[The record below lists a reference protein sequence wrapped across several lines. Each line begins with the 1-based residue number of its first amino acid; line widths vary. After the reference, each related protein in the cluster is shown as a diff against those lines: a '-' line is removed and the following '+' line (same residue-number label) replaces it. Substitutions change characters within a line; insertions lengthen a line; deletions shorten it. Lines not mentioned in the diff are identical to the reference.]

1 MNKKI
6 IYFCISLVLIMSMM
20 LTGVAVMADE
30 PEAVETAETVVSE
43 TPAASVELPEAV
55 FELIAETD
63 KVALYADKTIGE
75 IKFTDKVSGIDWYS
89 NPQDKSSELDIG
101 KAKDLLYSQFTVE
114 YSMAYNPVVTDSAA
128 SCLKYTRKASEP
140 TISAKAFN
148 ALAGYNE
155 DAGFTE
161 IGLCDSLS
169 HELIDNGIKFIYQ
182 MPSIGFKIVI
192 QYKVNNDYLEAS
204 VLTDECILKAIKME
218 KQSVAGS
225 DLYATRITEID
236 YNVNRINLLPM
247 FGSARKGEDG
257 YMFVPDK
264 SGVIVNYDNGK
275 ENYEDYSK
283 PVYGGYYDSKKYAHS
298 EDGVYMPVFGNV
310 KPNGTLMGVISE
322 GEAAGFIDAYISGSA
337 TEFNNVYAS
346 MQYSVVEKNFGET
359 EGIPYAESYL
369 GDKNF
374 SVRYYS
380 LGADN
385 GGYVGMANKYRE
397 YLVNEKGMQPSKME
411 SSPVYLDIYGQVV
424 KDKNILGVPV
434 EMPEDLTTYNQVV
447 EIVSSLGDEGIK
459 PVVKYTNWQDADSD
473 GKVVEKVKLSGY
485 LGSKAEFNEMV
496 DYMTE
501 NGIGFYPGIDMTNL
515 AKGSAKYQK
524 FSSSAKLIDQSPIT
538 IHIERIPLKLGNKW
552 YLLKPQLLQKGMSAF
567 VNNYKEYEVGGLA
580 LDSIATK
587 VYADF
592 TKGSVARAETVGIWE
607 DVFKNAKENV
617 GSVMVDKA
625 NAYAFPYAD
634 FILTTPSTDAY
645 CEIANYTVPFYQMV
659 VRGYVNYGT
668 EAVNLSAT
676 PELIRLK
683 GIETGA
689 ALTYSVFESPA
700 SDVKGTYMNYLFSSN
715 YDLVKDTIVNYYN
728 ADKDFYAKIKG
739 QEIINHEILAEDV
752 TRTTFENGVKV
763 VVNYN
768 NEAVTL
774 DDGTVIEAVN
784 YKVQ

>member
-6 IYFCISLVLIMSMM
+6 IYFCISLVLVMSMM
-20 LTGVAVMADE
+20 LTGLAVLADE
-30 PEAVETAETVVSE
+30 PETVETVVSE
-43 TPAASVELPEAV
+43 TPVAPTELPDPV

-75 IKFTDKVSGIDWYS
+75 IKFTDKVNGIDWYS

-101 KAKDLLYSQFTVE
+101 KAKDRLYSQFTLE

-140 TISAKAFN
+140 TLSAKAFN
-148 ALAGYNE
+148 TLAGYNE

-161 IGLCDSLS
+161 VGLCDSLS
-169 HELIDNGIKFIYQ
+169 YELVDNGIKFIYK
-182 MPSIGFKIVI
+182 MPTIGFKVVI
-192 QYKVNNDYLEAS
+192 QYTVNNDYLEAT

-247 FGSARKGEDG
+247 FGSARKGEEG

-264 SGVIVNYDNGK
+264 SGVIVNFDNGK
-275 ENYEDYSK
+275 ENYENYSK
-283 PVYGGYYDSKKYAHS
+283 PVFGGYYDSKKYGHS
-298 EDGVYMPVFGNV
+298 KDGVYMPVFGNV
-310 KPNGTLMGVISE
+310 KPDGTLMGVISE
-322 GEAAGFIDAYISGSA
+322 GEAAGFIDAYISGTA
-337 TEFNNVYAS
+337 TEFNNVHAS
-346 MQYSVVEKNFGET
+346 MQYSVVEKDYGET

-374 SVRYYS
+374 SVRYFS
-380 LGADN
+380 LGAKD

-397 YLVNEKGMQPSKME
+397 YLVNEKGMQSSKVE
-411 SSPVYLDIYGQVV
+411 SSPVYLDVYGQVV

-434 EMPEDLTTYNQVV
+434 QLPEELTTYNQVTD
-447 EIVSSLGDEGIK
+447 IVSSLGEIGIK
-459 PVVKYTNWQDADSD
+459 PVVKYTNWQNADSD
-473 GKVVEKVKLSGY
+473 GKVVENVKLSKY
-485 LGSKAEFNEMV
+485 LGNKSEFNNMV
-496 DYMTE
+496 EYMTE
-501 NGIGFYPGIDMTNL
+501 NGINFYPGIDMTNL
-515 AKGSAKYQK
+515 SKGSGKYRK
-524 FSSSAKLIDQSPIT
+524 FSSSSKLIDQSPIT
-538 IHIERIPLKLGNKW
+538 IHIERMPLKLGSKW
-552 YLLKPQLLQKGMSAF
+552 YLLKPQLLQKGMNAF
-567 VNNYKEYEVGGLA
+567 VNDFKEYNVGGLA
-580 LDSIATK
+580 IDSVATK

-592 TKGSVARAETVGIWE
+592 TKGSVARAETVDIWE
-607 DVFKNAKENV
+607 EVFKNAKENV

-634 FILTTPSTDAY
+634 VILTTPSTDAY
-645 CEIANYTVPFYQMV
+645 CEIADYTVPFYQMV

-689 ALTYSVFESPA
+689 ALTYSIFESPA
-700 SDVKGTYMNYLFSSN
+700 SDVKGTYLNYLFSSN

-728 ADKDFYAKIKG
+728 EDKDFYAQVKG
-739 QEIINHEILAEDV
+739 QKIINHEILAEDV
-752 TRTTFENGVKV
+752 ARTTFENGVKV

-768 NEAVTL
+768 YEAVTL
-774 DDGTVIEAVN
+774 EDGTVIDAAS